1 MWLEEVA
8 RLLAASPVR
17 RLADRDVVRRAA
29 VLVPLYVTHSELWVL
44 LTRRVGSHAQHAGA
58 IAFPGGARKKTDRD
72 EIETALREAEAEL
85 RIDSSVVVVLG
96 QLDDVPSAD
105 GFAVSPVVGAIP
117 YPLSVEPAKELTGAL
132 VTVPFTYLARPE
144 AVEERE
150 VEFAG
155 EVVASPVYHY
165 RSHCI
170 SGTTALIVA
179 DLLTRMSHR
188 GPSRAGGDAD
198 DGGRT

>member
-17 RLADRDVVRRAA
+17 RLPDRDAVRRAA
-29 VLVPLYVTHSELWVL
+29 VLVPLYVAHGALWVL
-44 LTRRVGSHAQHAGA
+44 LTRRVGSHAQRGGA
-58 IAFPGGARKKTDRD
+58 IAFPGGARRETDRD
-72 EIETALREAEAEL
+72 EVETALREAQAEI
-85 RIDSSVVVVLG
+85 RIDPSVVVVLG
-96 QLDDVPSAD
+96 RLDEVPGAD
-105 GFAVSPVVGAIP
+105 GFVVSPVVGAIP
-117 YPLSVEPAKELTGAL
+117 YPLPVDPAKEGTGDV

-155 EVVASPVYHY
+155 EAVASPVYHY

-170 SGTTALIVA
+170 SGTTALVVA
-179 DLLTRMSHR
+179 DLVSRLT
-188 GPSRAGGDAD
+188 GGAVALAQ
-198 DGGRT
+198 